1 MNLTRRVLSIFL
13 IIVMSFNI
21 TYAAE
26 DESYTYDGP
35 TLEEIKNMSMNESCG
50 LTVEELEKGLLY
62 DLKPLAKTYIEIEGY
77 VKVNAVIKAA
87 QDALESDWGRNCFK
101 NNNISDVK
109 QNNLKNLK
117 IKF

>member
-35 TLEEIKNMSMNESCG
+35 TLEEIKNMSMNE
-50 LTVEELEKGLLY
+50 
-62 DLKPLAKTYIEIEGY
+62 
-77 VKVNAVIKAA
+77 
-87 QDALESDWGRNCFK
+87 
-101 NNNISDVK
+101 
-109 QNNLKNLK
+109 
-117 IKF
+117 